1 MIRRPP
7 RSTLFPYTTLFRSH
21 EDRDE
26 VERRRPDNR
35 RGRRQDPGRDDR
47 GNGVR
52 RVVEPVDEVER
63 ERDEDD
69 REDEPGGIGHQACLM
84 VMDSSTLATSSPWSS
99 VVSRLS

>member
-1 MIRRPP
+1 MLHHAVCCYCLFCFYYVFFFFFFMIRRPP
-7 RSTLFPYTTLFRSH
+7 RSTLFPYTTLFRS
-21 EDRDE
+21 
-26 VERRRPDNR
+26 
-35 RGRRQDPGRDDR
+35 R

-63 ERDEDD
+63 ERDQDD
-69 REDEPGGIGHQACLM
+69 REDEPGRIRHQACLM